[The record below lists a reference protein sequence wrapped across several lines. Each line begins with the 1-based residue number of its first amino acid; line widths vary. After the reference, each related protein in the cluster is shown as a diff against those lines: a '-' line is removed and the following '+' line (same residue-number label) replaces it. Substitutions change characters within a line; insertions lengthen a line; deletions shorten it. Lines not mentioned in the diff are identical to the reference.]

1 MPLDEYA
8 AKRRFAD
15 TPEPPPSV
23 RSSNPAAKPC
33 FCVQRHDATRLH
45 YDFRLEIDGVLKSWA
60 IPKGP
65 SLDPAVKVF
74 AAHVEDHPLEYGDFE
89 GNIPAGNYGGGSVML
104 WDRGTFDLL
113 GDLAAEAQ
121 LARGDLKFRLHG
133 EKLKGDFAIVHMK
146 ARPKG
151 KGNEWLLI
159 KKRDQFATADWDVE
173 ALAYSVLS
181 GRTQEEIARNLPA
194 RRTKCETAGAA
205 DRVWDTSPPARR
217 ARGGKALPDGRGSD
231 QNRDVNPSR
240 DREKLRKNAPAS
252 GRWQAE
258 ACPTIADKQP
268 AALWD
273 RRFRLSTDFFSASEA
288 AILSKLKGA
297 HLAEMPAS
305 IEPMMAMLADRVPRG
320 EGWLFEVKWD
330 GVRAIAFLDNEEVRL
345 QSRSG
350 LRCERQY
357 PELAVMPHHIAASQA
372 VIDGEIAV
380 LDAKGVSQ
388 FHLIQPR
395 IANTDPNTI
404 AHLVRSTPV
413 IYFAFDLLCLD
424 GYDLRGVALDKRRE
438 LLNKVLTPGPAIR
451 LSDVFPGAG
460 EELLEAAREN
470 GLEGIVAKR
479 AGSTYESRRSREW
492 LKIKIVGEQE
502 FVIGG
507 FTEPQ
512 GDRDYFGALVLGV
525 HQDGELRWVGN
536 VGTGFDQK
544 LLAVLHARLQPL
556 IAKKCPFA
564 QRPKPDRG
572 ITWVKPLLVCQVKYG
587 NWTPDD
593 HLRAPV
599 FVGLR
604 NDVEAAGVTREA
616 VREAAGDAAP
626 AKAGDLLSGSP
637 KEATLPIDGHTL
649 KFTNLG
655 KLYYPGDGVTKRD
668 VLNYYAAVTDLILPH
683 LLDRPLSLK
692 RYPNGIR
699 EPFFFQKDT
708 PGTYPGWLRTEL
720 IDEIHYVFAS
730 DRASLLYLVNL
741 GCIDHNPAMSRW
753 GSLDHPDFILVDL
766 DPQECSYDLI
776 VEAAVLVKGVL
787 DQIGLVG
794 YPKTTGGDGMHVYV
808 PIEPVYSFEEA
819 RTFAELI
826 ARLVTHQKPHLFTT
840 PRTVAKRQKNRV
852 YFDYLQIA
860 KSKTIAAPYVLRAY
874 EGAPVA
880 TPLEWAEVIPGLHP
894 KQFHIHNARE
904 RFRRKGD
911 LFRGV
916 LERPQNLYEPLGR
929 LEKLFR

>member
-1 MPLDEYA
+1 MSLDEYA
-8 AKRRFAD
+8 AKRRFEK

-23 RSSNPAAKPC
+23 RSSNPAAKPY

-60 IPKGP
+60 VPKGP

-113 GDLAAEAQ
+113 GDVAGEAQ
-121 LARGDLKFRLHG
+121 LVRGDLKFRLHG

-146 ARPKG
+146 ARAKG

-159 KKRDQFATADWDVE
+159 KKRDEFATAGWDVE

-194 RRTKCETAGAA
+194 RQTKRATAGAA
-205 DRVWDTSPPARR
+205 DRVWATSPPAKR
-217 ARGGKALPDGRGSD
+217 ANRGKALPAQRAPRRGSD

-240 DREKLRKNAPAS
+240 DGVPS
-252 GRWQAE
+252 G
-258 ACPTIADKQP
+258 
-268 AALWD
+268 
-273 RRFRLSTDFFSASEA
+273 SG
-288 AILSKLKGA
+288 AILSTLKGA
-297 HLAEMPAS
+297 HLAEMPVS
-305 IEPMMAMLADRVPRG
+305 IEPMMATLADRVPRG
-320 EGWLFEVKWD
+320 EDWLFEVKWD
-330 GVRAIAFLDNEEVRL
+330 GVRALAFLDNEEVRL

-413 IYFAFDLLCLD
+413 IYFAFDLLYLD
-424 GYDLRGVALDKRRE
+424 GYDLRGVALEKRRE
-438 LLNKVLTPGPAIR
+438 LLQQVLTPGPAIR

-470 GLEGIVAKR
+470 GLEGIVAKH
-479 AGSTYESRRSREW
+479 ASSTYESRRSREW

-507 FTEPQ
+507 FTEPR

-544 LLAVLHARLQPL
+544 LLAGLHARLQPL
-556 IAKKCPFA
+556 ITTTCPFA
-564 QRPKPDRG
+564 ERPKPDRG
-572 ITWVKPLLVCQVKYG
+572 ITWVKPLLVCQVKYA

-604 NDVEAAGVTREA
+604 NDVEAPGVRREVAHSVAHA
-616 VREAAGDAAP
+616 VTQGAP
-626 AKAGDLLSGSP
+626 PELSGDLLPGSL
-637 KEATLPIDGHTL
+637 KEATLPIGGHTL

-668 VLNYYAAVTDLILPH
+668 VLNYYAAIADLILPH

-699 EPFFFQKDT
+699 EQFFFQKDT

-720 IDEIHYVFAS
+720 IDEINYVFAG

-753 GSLDHPDFILVDL
+753 GSLEHPDFILIDL

-776 VEAAVLVKGVL
+776 VEAAMLVKGVL
-787 DQIGLVG
+787 DQIGLAG
-794 YPKTTGGDGMHVYV
+794 YPKTTGGAGMHVYI

-916 LERPQNLYEPLGR
+916 LERPQHLHEALGR
-929 LEKLFR
+929 LERLFRAR

>member
-1 MPLDEYA
+1 MSLDEYA
-8 AKRRFAD
+8 AKRRFEK
-15 TPEPPPSV
+15 TPEPPPSA
-23 RSSNPAAKPC
+23 RKSTPTAKPY

-60 IPKGP
+60 VPKGP

-74 AAHVEDHPLEYGDFE
+74 AAHVEDHPMEYGDFE

-113 GDLAAEAQ
+113 GDTDAAAQ

-133 EKLKGDFAIVHMK
+133 EKLNGDFAIVHMK
-146 ARPKG
+146 TRTKG

-159 KKRDQFATADWDVE
+159 KKRDEFAVAGWDVE

-194 RRTKCETAGAA
+194 RQTKRRTAGAA
-205 DRVWDTSPPARR
+205 DRVWATSPPAKR
-217 ARGGKALPDGRGSD
+217 ARVS
-231 QNRDVNPSR
+231 S
-240 DREKLRKNAPAS
+240 LRPESAEPAPAKKKTK
-252 GRWQAE
+252 R
-258 ACPTIADKQP
+258 D
-268 AALWD
+268 
-273 RRFRLSTDFFSASEA
+273 LST
-288 AILSKLKGA
+288 IPGGQ
-297 HLAEMPAS
+297 LAGMPAS
-305 IEPMMAMLADRVPRG
+305 IEPMQATLADRVPRG
-320 EGWLFEVKWD
+320 EDWLFEVKWD
-330 GVRAIAFLDNEEVRL
+330 GVRAVAFLDNEEVRL

-357 PELAVMPHHIAASQA
+357 PELAVMPHQLAASQA
-372 VIDGEIAV
+372 VLDGEIAV
-380 LDAKGVSQ
+380 LDAKGVSR

-413 IYFAFDLLCLD
+413 VYFAFDLLYLD

-438 LLNKVLTPGPAIR
+438 LLQQVLTPGPSVRI
-451 LSDVFPGAG
+451 SDIVPGAG
-460 EELLEAAREN
+460 EDLLDAAREN
-470 GLEGIVAKR
+470 GLEGIVAKHAR
-479 AGSTYESRRSREW
+479 SIYESRRSREW

-507 FTEPQ
+507 FTQPQ

-544 LLAVLHARLQPL
+544 LLAALHARLQPL
-556 IAKKCPFA
+556 IVPECPFA
-564 QRPKPDRG
+564 ERPKPDRG
-572 ITWVKPLLVCQVKYG
+572 ITWVKPELVCQVKYA

-604 NDVEAAGVTREA
+604 HDKPGSVV
-616 VREAAGDAAP
+616 VREQG
-626 AKAGDLLSGSP
+626 GELLPGSP
-637 KEATLPIDGHTL
+637 KEATLTIDGHTL
-649 KFTNLG
+649 KFTNLP
-655 KLYYPGDGVTKRD
+655 KLYYPDDGVAKRD
-668 VLNYYAAVTDLILPH
+668 VLNYYAAVADLILPH
-683 LLDRPLSLK
+683 LKDRPLSLK
-692 RYPNGIR
+692 RYPNGIK
-699 EPFFFQKDT
+699 EQFFFQKDT
-708 PGTYPGWLRTEL
+708 PGTYPAWLRTEL
-720 IDEIHYVFAS
+720 IDEINYVFAG

-741 GCIDHNPAMSRW
+741 GCIDQNPAMSRS
-753 GSLDHPDFILVDL
+753 GSLDHPDFILIDL
-766 DPQECSYDLI
+766 DPQECSFDLI
-776 VEAAVLVKGVL
+776 VEAALLVKRIL
-787 DQIGLVG
+787 DRIGLVG
-794 YPKTTGGDGMHVYV
+794 YPKTTGGDGLHVYI

-840 PRTVAKRQKNRV
+840 PRMVAKRQRNRV

-860 KSKTIAAPYVLRAY
+860 RSKTIAAPYVLRAY

-880 TPLEWAEVIPGLHP
+880 TPLEWAEVVPGLHP
-894 KQFHIHNARE
+894 KQFDIHNARE
-904 RFRRKGD
+904 RFRQKGD

-916 LERPQNLYEPLGR
+916 LDSPQNLYEALHR
-929 LEKLFR
+929 LEKLFRPPTSPSSKTQ

>member
-1 MPLDEYA
+1 MSLDEYA
-8 AKRRFAD
+8 AKRRFEK

-23 RSSNPAAKPC
+23 RKSNPAAKPY
-33 FCVQRHDATRLH
+33 FCVQRHDASRLH

-60 IPKGP
+60 VPKGP
-65 SLDPAVKVF
+65 SLDPGVKVF
-74 AAHVEDHPLEYGDFE
+74 AAHVEDHPVEYGDFE

-104 WDRGTFDLL
+104 WDRGTFDVL
-113 GDLAAEAQ
+113 GDVSAEAQ

-159 KKRDQFATADWDVE
+159 KKRDEFATAGWDVE

-194 RRTKCETAGAA
+194 RQTKSATAGAA
-205 DRVWDTSPPARR
+205 DRMWATSPPAKR
-217 ARGGKALPDGRGSD
+217 ARGKKSLPDGRGSD
-231 QNRDVNPSR
+231 KNPDANPSHDSNPSR
-240 DREKLRKNAPAS
+240 DRQ
-252 GRWQAE
+252 G
-258 ACPTIADKQP
+258 
-268 AALWD
+268 
-273 RRFRLSTDFFSASEA
+273 
-288 AILSKLKGA
+288 AILATLKGA
-297 HLAEMPAS
+297 QLAEMPTS
-305 IEPMMAMLADRVPRG
+305 IEPMMATLADRVPRG
-320 EGWLFEVKWD
+320 ADWLFEVKWD

-357 PELAVMPHHIAASQA
+357 PELAVMPHQVAARQA

-413 IYFAFDLLCLD
+413 IYFAFDLLYLD
-424 GYDLRGVALDKRRE
+424 GYDLRNVALEKRRE
-438 LLNKVLTPGPAIR
+438 LLQQVLTPGPAIR
-451 LSDVFPGAG
+451 ISDVFPGAG

-470 GLEGIVAKR
+470 GLEGIVAKH
-479 AGSTYESRRSREW
+479 AGSAYESRRSREW

-512 GDRDYFGALVLGV
+512 GDRDHFGALVLGV
-525 HQDGELRWVGN
+525 HRDGKLRWVGN

-544 LLAVLHARLQPL
+544 LLADIYARLQPL

-564 QRPKPDRG
+564 ERPKPDRG
-572 ITWVKPLLVCQVKYG
+572 ITWVKPELVCQVKYA
-587 NWTPDD
+587 NWTPDER
-593 HLRAPV
+593 LRAPV

-604 NDVEAAGVTREA
+604 NDVQAPGVMREVA
-616 VREAAGDAAP
+616 HQPPEQT
-626 AKAGDLLSGSP
+626 GDLLPGSP

-668 VLNYYAAVTDLILPH
+668 VLNYYAAVADLILPH

-699 EPFFFQKDT
+699 EQFFFQKDT

-720 IDEIHYVFAS
+720 IDEINYVFAG

-741 GCIDHNPAMSRW
+741 GCIDQNPAMSRW
-753 GSLDHPDFILVDL
+753 GSLDYPDFILVDL
-766 DPQECSYDLI
+766 DPQECSYDMI
-776 VEAAVLVKGVL
+776 VEAAMLVKGVL

-794 YPKTTGGDGMHVYV
+794 YPKTTGGDGMHVYI

-916 LERPQNLYEPLGR
+916 LERPQSLHDALGR
-929 LEKLFR
+929 LEKLFK

>member
-1 MPLDEYA
+1 MSLDEYA
-8 AKRRFAD
+8 AKRRFEK
-15 TPEPPPSV
+15 TPEPPPAAGKST
-23 RSSNPAAKPC
+23 PAAKPS

-60 IPKGP
+60 VPKGP

-104 WDRGTFDLL
+104 WDRGAFDLL
-113 GDLAAEAQ
+113 GDLAADAQ

-133 EKLKGDFAIVHMK
+133 EKLNGDFAIVRMK
-146 ARPKG
+146 GTK

-159 KKRDQFATADWDVE
+159 KKRDQFAAAGWDVE

-194 RRTKCETAGAA
+194 RRNVAQALVPAVSRLVST
-205 DRVWDTSPPARR
+205 PAR
-217 ARGGKALPDGRGSD
+217 ATSKLHLP
-231 QNRDVNPSR
+231 
-240 DREKLRKNAPAS
+240 
-252 GRWQAE
+252 
-258 ACPTIADKQP
+258 T
-268 AALWD
+268 
-273 RRFRLSTDFFSASEA
+273 
-288 AILSKLKGA
+288 LKGA
-297 HLAEMPAS
+297 QLAEMPS
-305 IEPMMAMLADRVPRG
+305 TIEPMTAMLAERVPRG
-320 EGWLFEVKWD
+320 ADWLFEVKWD
-330 GVRAIAFLDNEEVRL
+330 GVRAVAFVGHEEVRL

-357 PELAVMPHHIAASQA
+357 PELAVMPHQIAASQA
-372 VIDGEIAV
+372 VLDGEIAV
-380 LDAKGVSQ
+380 LDAKGVSR

-413 IYFAFDLLCLD
+413 VYFAFDLLYLD

-438 LLNKVLTPGPAIR
+438 LLRQVLTPGPSIR
-451 LSDVFPGAG
+451 ISDAFPGAG

-470 GLEGIVAKR
+470 GLEGIVAKH

-507 FTEPQ
+507 FTHPQ

-544 LLAVLHARLQPL
+544 LLANLHARLQPL
-556 IAKKCPFA
+556 IVPKCPFA
-564 QRPKPDRG
+564 ERPKPDRG
-572 ITWVKPLLVCQVKYG
+572 ITWVKPELVCQVKYA

-599 FVGLR
+599 FLGLR
-604 NDVEAAGVTREA
+604 NDKPAPGV
-616 VREAAGDAAP
+616 VREVVHETAP
-626 AKAGDLLSGSP
+626 EPSGELLPGSP
-637 KEATLPIDGHTL
+637 KEATLAIGGHTL
-649 KFTNLG
+649 KFTNLA

-668 VLNYYAAVTDLILPH
+668 VLNYYAAVANLILPH

-699 EPFFFQKDT
+699 EQFFFQKDT
-708 PGTYPGWLRTEL
+708 PDTYPGWLRTEP
-720 IDEIHYVFAS
+720 IDEINYVFAG

-753 GSLDHPDFILVDL
+753 GSLEHPDFILVDL

-776 VEAAVLVKGVL
+776 VEAALVVKGIL
-787 DQIGLVG
+787 DRIGLAG
-794 YPKTTGGDGMHVYV
+794 YPKTTGGDGMHIYI
-808 PIEPVYSFEEA
+808 PIEPVYSFQEA

-826 ARLVTHQKPHLFTT
+826 ARLAARDKPHLFTT
-840 PRTVAKRQKNRV
+840 PRMVAKRQKNRV
-852 YFDYLQIA
+852 YFDYLQIGQ
-860 KSKTIAAPYVLRAY
+860 SKTIAAPYVLRAY

-880 TPLEWAEVIPGLHP
+880 TPLEWAEVVAGLDP

-916 LERPQNLYEPLGR
+916 LQRPQDLHEALGR
-929 LEKLFR
+929 LEKLFK

>member
-1 MPLDEYA
+1 MSLDEYA
-8 AKRRFAD
+8 AKRRFEK
-15 TPEPPPSV
+15 TPEPPPSITKST
-23 RSSNPAAKPC
+23 RTAKPY

-60 IPKGP
+60 VPKGP
-65 SLDPAVKVF
+65 TLDPAVKVF
-74 AAHVEDHPLEYGDFE
+74 AAHVEDHPLKYGDFE

-104 WDRGTFDLL
+104 WDRGTFDVL
-113 GDLAAEAQ
+113 GDVAAEAQ

-159 KKRDQFATADWDVE
+159 KKRDEFATAGWDVE

-194 RRTKCETAGAA
+194 RQTKRETAGAA
-205 DRVWDTSPPARR
+205 DRVWATSPPAKR
-217 ARGGKALPDGRGSD
+217 AHRGNALAV
-231 QNRDVNPSR
+231 VNPSR
-240 DREKLRKNAPAS
+240 DREGAIPS
-252 GRWQAE
+252 HH
-258 ACPTIADKQP
+258 
-268 AALWD
+268 
-273 RRFRLSTDFFSASEA
+273 LST
-288 AILSKLKGA
+288 LKGA
-297 HLAEMPAS
+297 LLAEMPAA
-305 IEPMMAMLADRVPRG
+305 IEPMMATLAGRVPSG
-320 EGWLFEVKWD
+320 EDWLFEVKWD
-330 GVRAIAFLDNEEVRL
+330 GVRAIAFLDNEELRL

-350 LRCERQY
+350 LPCGRQY
-357 PELAVMPHHIAASQA
+357 PELAVMPHHIAAAQA
-372 VIDGEIAV
+372 VLDGEIAV

-413 IYFAFDLLCLD
+413 IYFAFDLLYLD
-424 GYDLRGVALDKRRE
+424 GYDLRHVALEKRRD
-438 LLNKVLTPGPAIR
+438 LLRQVLTPGPAIR
-451 LSDVFPGAG
+451 LSDVFPGG
-460 EELLEAAREN
+460 EELLEAAREH
-470 GLEGIVAKR
+470 GLEGIVAKH
-479 AGSTYESRRSREW
+479 APSIYESRRSREW
-492 LKIKIVGEQE
+492 LKIKLVAEQE

-507 FTEPQ
+507 FTQPQ
-512 GDRDYFGALVLGV
+512 GDRDYFGALVLGI
-525 HQDGELRWVGN
+525 HSDGELRWVGN

-544 LLAVLHARLQPL
+544 LLAGLHAQLQPL
-556 IAKKCPFA
+556 ITPACPFA
-564 QRPKPDRG
+564 ERPKPDRG
-572 ITWVKPLLVCQVKYG
+572 ITWVKPELVCQVKYA
-587 NWTPDD
+587 NWTPDNR
-593 HLRAPV
+593 LRAPV

-604 NDVEAAGVTREA
+604 NDVPAPGVVREA
-616 VREAAGDAAP
+616 VHPVATEQAGN
-626 AKAGDLLSGSP
+626 LLPGSP
-637 KEATLPIDGHTL
+637 KEATLAIDGHAL
-649 KFTNLG
+649 KFTNLA
-655 KLYYPGDGVTKRD
+655 KLYYPGDAVSKRD
-668 VLNYYAAVTDLILPH
+668 VLNYYAAVADLILPH
-683 LLDRPLSLK
+683 LRDRPLSLK

-720 IDEIHYVFAS
+720 IDDIHYVFAG

-753 GSLDHPDFILVDL
+753 GALDHPDFILVDL

-776 VEAAVLVKGVL
+776 VEAAVLVKSVL

-794 YPKTTGGDGMHVYV
+794 YPKTTGGDGMHVYI

-819 RTFAELI
+819 RAFAELI
-826 ARLVTHQKPHLFTT
+826 ARLVTLRQPHLFTT
-840 PRTVAKRQKNRV
+840 PRTVAKRQKNCV

-894 KQFHIHNARE
+894 KQFNIHNARE
-904 RFRRKGD
+904 RFRQKGD

-916 LERPQNLYEPLGR
+916 LEQPQGLHEALGR
-929 LEKLFR
+929 LEKLFK